1 MFEQAIQNSLN
12 MAAKDRSFIDKLLAK
27 EDVDRL
33 RELTKKQKLC
43 REDLLELLYLLTST
57 ESKLLNL
64 GEWDRYVMLKFFVW
78 IREFIK
84 IAELLYDYQDDLK
97 NKEKLCANCKKLKD
111 DIKKPCTCYEFK
123 PTMVLTPRCK
133 QILFNNER
141 LIEHNAKFLI
151 DLYLNVGRTTL
162 SLGGTGLLEI
172 LKNKY
177 ELTYPQPAGINT
189 PSVENKTGGLI
200 GKAKG
205 LFS

>member
-33 RELTKKQKLC
+33 RELTKKAKLC

-64 GEWDRYVMLKFFVW
+64 GVWDRYIMLKFFVW

-97 NKEKLCANCKKLKD
+97 RKESLCKSCGKYKD
-111 DIKKPCTCYEFK
+111 DKTNPCNCIEFV
-123 PTMVLTPRCK
+123 PSGQLTPRCK
-133 QILFNNER
+133 QLLYNNER

-151 DLYLNVGRTTL
+151 DLYLNIGRTTL

-177 ELTYPQPAGINT
+177 ELTYPNQSNTNT
-189 PSVENKTGGLI
+189 PQVENKTGGI
-200 GKAKG
+200 MSKTKS
-205 LFS
+205 LFG